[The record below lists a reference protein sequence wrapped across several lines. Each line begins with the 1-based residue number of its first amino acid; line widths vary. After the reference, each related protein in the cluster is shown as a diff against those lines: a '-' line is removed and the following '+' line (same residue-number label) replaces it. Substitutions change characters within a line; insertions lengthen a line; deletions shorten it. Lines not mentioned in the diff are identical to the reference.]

1 MDYLIITISLFFS
14 AFFSGIEIAFVSSN
28 KLQIALDKE
37 KGGFSEKLVFN
48 FLNKQSN
55 LITSMLIGNNIALVI
70 YGIFMAKICSKPFEL
85 FLINVLYFP
94 EAANSLYFFVGLLE
108 VLFSSMIVLL
118 IAEFLPKAIFSIIPN
133 RGLKIF
139 AVPISII
146 YVILY
151 PLVLI
156 IAFFSNLLLKL
167 AGFKSKDKK
176 IMFNRVDLDNYLDQH
191 YTENQEK
198 INPEVEIL
206 KNALDFSSIKVRD
219 CMIPRTD
226 VESIDVESNLNQLHE
241 KFIESGHS
249 KILVFKGT
257 VDNILGYVHSYE
269 LFQKPKNIKDIL
281 LPISVFPES
290 MFVKQALDQL
300 LGLRRSIAVVI
311 DEYGG
316 TSGIICIE
324 DIVEELFGE
333 IEDEHDVPDYIE
345 EKINDEKYLFSAKLK
360 VNYLNE
366 KYKLELPESEDY
378 DTIGGMILKYFNK
391 MPKKGDKIDIKGHV
405 FIVSK
410 VTDTFIEEVILVL
423 NNK

>member
-1 MDYLIITISLFFS
+1 MDYIIIIVSLVFS
-14 AFFSGIEIAFVSSN
+14 AFFSGIEIAFVSAN

-37 KGGFSEKLVFN
+37 KGTLSSRIVFN

-70 YGIFMAKICSKPFEL
+70 YGIFMAKVCSKPFEL
-85 FLINVLYFP
+85 FLINVFNFP
-94 EAANSLYFFVGLLE
+94 EGTSLYFVVGLIE
-108 VLFSSMIVLL
+108 VLFSSMIVLV

-133 RGLKIF
+133 RVLNIF
-139 AVPISII
+139 AIPISFM
-146 YVILY
+146 YTILY

-156 IAFFSNLLLKL
+156 IAFFSNFLLKL
-167 AGFKSKDKK
+167 IGLKSKDKK
-176 IMFNRVDLDNYLDQH
+176 MIFNRVDLDNYLDQH

-206 KNALDFSSIKVRD
+206 KNALDFSLIKVRD

-226 VESIDVESNLNQLHE
+226 IISIDIESNLNELHQ

-249 KILVFKGT
+249 KILVFKESI
-257 VDNILGYVHSYE
+257 DNILGYVHSYE
-269 LFQKPKNIKDIL
+269 LFKKPNEIKEIL
-281 LPISVFPES
+281 LPISIFTES
-290 MFVKQALDQL
+290 MLVKQALDQL
-300 LGLRRSIAVVI
+300 LALRRTMAVVI

-333 IEDEHDVPDYIE
+333 IEDEHDTLDHIE
-345 EKINDEKYLFSAKLK
+345 QKINDVKYLFSAKLK
-360 VNYLNE
+360 VHYLNE
-366 KYKLELPESEDY
+366 KYHLELPQSEDY
-378 DTIGGMILKYFNK
+378 DSLGGMLLKYFNE
-391 MPKKGDKIDIKGHV
+391 MPKKGEKIDINSYT
-405 FIVSK
+405 FIASK